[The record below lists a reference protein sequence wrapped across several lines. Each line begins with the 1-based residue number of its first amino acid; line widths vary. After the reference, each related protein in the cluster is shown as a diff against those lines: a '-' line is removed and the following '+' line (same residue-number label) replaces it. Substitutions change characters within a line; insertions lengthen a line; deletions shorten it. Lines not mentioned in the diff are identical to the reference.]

1 MVDFAADC
9 RYINLNIEC
18 PIVLGQEQEGKV
30 HSMDT
35 SKTQPKQKKTEVKT
49 DIFIETNMESRQRE
63 IDSHNNNK
71 LKRATFKSLCSKA

>member
-30 HSMDT
+30 HSMDM
-35 SKTQPKQKKTEVKT
+35 SKTQPQPKTEVKR
-49 DIFIETNMESRQRE
+49 DIFR
-63 IDSHNNNK
+63 NK
-71 LKRATFKSLCSKA
+71 L